1 MGGTE
6 FPPRTYT
13 ECKNQVCL
21 CWIYIFNEN
30 SSSGLLRN
38 SWILVLWSCVPRQQT
53 WKVWKVLNRHG
64 KFLSYEIKAK
74 NFLWTLCGKG
84 LQKATKGITKCD
96 RMVGCKVITKCNRVD
111 YKERQSVMV
120 YPIPLH
126 SIQKTVHSTPK
137 VHQSDSFLYEKQE

>member
-1 MGGTE
+1 M
-6 FPPRTYT
+6 
-13 ECKNQVCL
+13 
-21 CWIYIFNEN
+21 IFFSKATALKSME
-30 SSSGLLRN
+30 SFE
-38 SWILVLWSCVPRQQT
+38 QA
-53 WKVWKVLNRHG
+53 WKVFK
-64 KFLSYEIKAK
+64 SYKIKAK
-74 NFLWTLCGKG
+74 NLLWTLCGKG

-120 YPIPLH
+120 YPILLH